1 MLSRKP
7 LKARTAVRLHV
18 FKPEG
23 SIQDVDAAGQAI
35 FKAS

>member
-1 MLSRKP
+1 MTLQP
-7 LKARTAVRLHV
+7 GTEITTAVRLHV